1 MTQVIGW
8 DKTSL
13 YELATKRGMH
23 PGSANALMEFAAEL
37 QQRALSHERQEAALS
52 CEAGN
57 ATEDEQFWDTSEL
70 PKEQA

>member
-23 PGSANALMEFAAEL
+23 PGSANALMEFAAEI
-37 QQRALSHERQEAALS
+37 QQRALTHEKQEAGLDRMH
-52 CEAGN
+52 ENEVEVGLVDE
-57 ATEDEQFWDTSEL
+57 TEGSTCD
-70 PKEQA
+70 